1 MLVANRALT
10 LTELSVEQLLRDA
23 IIRQTSDMTCPSDLG
38 LAHEGSDA
46 GHVGFLQNVSV
57 GDFVPPVDV
66 RECPESSEVELVQ
79 LLFVTSVSSPGLAAE
94 QEGRVVRTTAL

>member
-10 LTELSVEQLLRDA
+10 LTELSVEKLLRDA

-79 LLFVTSVSSPGLAAE
+79 LLFVTSVISSPGLAAE
-94 QEGRVVRTTAL
+94 QEGW

>member
-10 LTELSVEQLLRDA
+10 LAELPVEQLLRDA
-23 IIRQTSDMTCPSDLG
+23 IIRQTSDMICPSDLC

-46 GHVGFLQNVSV
+46 EHVGFLQNVSV
-57 GDFVPPVDV
+57 GDFVPPADIG
-66 RECPESSEVELVQ
+66 ECPESTEVELVQ

-94 QEGRVVRTTAL
+94 QEGW